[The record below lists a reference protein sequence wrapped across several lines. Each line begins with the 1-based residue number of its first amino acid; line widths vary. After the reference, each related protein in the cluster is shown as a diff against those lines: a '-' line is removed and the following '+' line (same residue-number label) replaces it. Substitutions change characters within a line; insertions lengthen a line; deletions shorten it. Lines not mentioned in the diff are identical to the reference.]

1 MKTLYKISTRL
12 IFLLVILAH
21 TACEDFLDL
30 KPSDS
35 LISAN
40 AITDRKTAN
49 AAVIGAYS
57 ALKSYSTG
65 SYLQLG
71 VVPGDNV
78 TFGGSQTLNIEL
90 DNHAFSVSNPAIV
103 NAYRTNYQIIN
114 RCNWIISEIPKISD
128 PDFSEEEKD
137 KLLGEAHFIRA
148 FAFFN
153 LGRSWGGVQLQ
164 LQPTVDLNS
173 IGSIKRSSLQE
184 TYDQVIEDLEIAE
197 NLLSDDQSTRNRAQ
211 KSTARA
217 LLARVYLYAGEW
229 EKAEDYATQVIEN
242 PKYEL
247 VYPYHEFFKGPFLSK
262 ESVFEITA
270 THNDQNSGWRLWYP
284 SSVVKGGSYEYQPTK
299 QIVEKLLDPAIG
311 GNRKVLIDATD
322 DDDSKIYYSV
332 LYHTTQATSD
342 YAANTDPAYVIRL
355 AELYLIRAEARVKKQ
370 GPDLAGAIEDLNI
383 IRGRAD
389 AVLYSDKETNP
400 ENVILAI
407 EEERQVEFAFEGHRW
422 YDLVRTG
429 RARDILGVEQSYWL
443 FPIPNADILAD
454 PDLEGENN
462 PSY

>member
-1 MKTLYKISTRL
+1 MKTLYKISTRF
-12 IFLLVILAH
+12 IFFLVVLTY
-21 TACEDFLDL
+21 TACDDFLDL
-30 KPSDS
+30 SPTDS
-35 LISAN
+35 LISGN
-40 AITDRKTAN
+40 AITDQKTAH

-57 ALKSYSTG
+57 AVKSYSTG

-71 VVPGDNV
+71 VLPGDNV

-114 RCNWIISEIPKISD
+114 RCNWIISEIPKISE
-128 PDFSEEEKD
+128 PGFSEEEKD
-137 KLLGEAHFIRA
+137 VLLGEAHFIRA
-148 FAFFN
+148 FAYFN

-164 LQPTVDLNS
+164 LEPTTDLNS
-173 IGSIKRSSLQE
+173 IGSIKRSTQEE

-197 NLLSDDQSTRNRAQ
+197 NLLPEDSSTRNRAQ
-211 KSTARA
+211 KSVARA
-217 LLARVYLYAGEW
+217 LLSRVYLYTGEW
-229 EKAEDYATQVIEN
+229 DKAEEYATLVIDN

-247 VYPYHEFFKGPFLSK
+247 VYPYGEFFKGPFLSK

-284 SSVVKGGSYEYQPTK
+284 SSVAKGGSYEYQPTRE
-299 QIVEKLLDPAIG
+299 IVEKLLDPAIG
-311 GNRKVLIDATD
+311 GNRKVLVESTQDE
-322 DDDSKIYYSV
+322 SQIYYGV
-332 LYHTTQATSD
+332 LYHTTHATSD

-355 AELYLIRAEARVKKQ
+355 AELYLNRAEARAKKR

-383 IRGRAD
+383 IRKRAD
-389 AVLYSDKETNP
+389 AELFSEKESSA
-400 ENVILAI
+400 EKVILAI
-407 EEERQVEFAFEGHRW
+407 EEERRLEFVFEGHRW

-429 RARDILGVEQSYWL
+429 RARDVLGVEQNYWL

-462 PSY
+462 PNY

>member
-90 DNHAFSVSNPAIV
+90 DNHAFSLSNPAIV

-153 LGRSWGGVQLQ
+153 LGRSCGGVQLQ

-217 LLARVYLYAGEW
+217 LDRKSTRLNSSHVAISYA
-229 EKAEDYATQVIEN
+229 VSC
-242 PKYEL
+242 L
-247 VYPYHEFFKGPFLSK
+247 
-262 ESVFEITA
+262 
-270 THNDQNSGWRLWYP
+270 
-284 SSVVKGGSYEYQPTK
+284 
-299 QIVEKLLDPAIG
+299 
-311 GNRKVLIDATD
+311 
-322 DDDSKIYYSV
+322 
-332 LYHTTQATSD
+332 
-342 YAANTDPAYVIRL
+342 
-355 AELYLIRAEARVKKQ
+355 KKQ
-370 GPDLAGAIEDLNI
+370 
-383 IRGRAD
+383 
-389 AVLYSDKETNP
+389 S
-400 ENVILAI
+400 
-407 EEERQVEFAFEGHRW
+407 
-422 YDLVRTG
+422 
-429 RARDILGVEQSYWL
+429 
-443 FPIPNADILAD
+443 
-454 PDLEGENN
+454 
-462 PSY
+462 